1 LEFKKDGSF
10 ELTDYQSK
18 DVMRPGRDGG
28 VEVTP
33 LPPTGQSQAQTVGGR
48 G

>member
-1 LEFKKDGSF
+1 
-10 ELTDYQSK
+10 
-18 DVMRPGRDGG
+18 VMRPGRDGG

-33 LPPTGQSQAQTVGGR
+33 LQMPGQTQAQTVGGR